1 MKKHKKIIA
10 AITASAMIATATPA
24 TASAQPVQT
33 PIGTIQV
40 PNNIM
45 QSIGPI
51 LAAIGGLAS
60 IAAIIGSI
68 VGSSNGS
75 SFSPGFIPSTPGN
88 NTPTKPNNPSPQPN
102 PKPQPKPQDNNKTI
116 FGGPKSTTLSDSE
129 IKNIEQQVFNQI
141 NYERERKGKHALSWS
156 NSYYNSAK
164 NNSSSM
170 AVKKDISHTSF
181 AGNSEASAIVDS
193 YETSKIA
200 NEVVSQWRGSQGH
213 WNLLMSDYSYDGA
226 VGITPTKWSDG
237 EYVYVIVFQG

>member
-10 AITASAMIATATPA
+10 AITASAMIATTTPA

-33 PIGTIQV
+33 PIGTVQV

-60 IAAIIGSI
+60 IAAIIGTI
-68 VGSSNGS
+68 LGNGTGS
-75 SFSPGFIPSTPGN
+75 SFSPGFTPSTPGKP
-88 NTPTKPNNPSPQPN
+88 TPPKPNNPS
-102 PKPQPKPQDNNKTI
+102 PQPKPQDNNKTI

-129 IKNIEQQVFNQI
+129 VKNIEQQVFNQI
-141 NYERERKGKHALSWS
+141 NYERKRKGKHALSWS